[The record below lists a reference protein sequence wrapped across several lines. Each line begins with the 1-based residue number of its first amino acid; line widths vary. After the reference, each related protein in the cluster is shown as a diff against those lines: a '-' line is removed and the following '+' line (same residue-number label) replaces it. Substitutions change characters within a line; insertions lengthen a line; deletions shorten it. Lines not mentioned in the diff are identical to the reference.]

1 MAIGLE
7 QNVKRKIRFMKR
19 FSLALMLLG
28 FTFLAAA
35 QEKPS
40 GDFQIGLQGGIS
52 QPVGKYKKIGD
63 TKLGFH
69 SGLFIDKYFRGN
81 KFGLGIDAR
90 FIQNGINTAD
100 SVYFAN
106 GNIGTDYKNSKKFQN
121 YLFTFGPTYKFTK
134 NNFHAELYLRGGVMI
149 QHFPEYTTT
158 LTYRNALGNF
168 NHDTKFTV
176 NDASNKA
183 NSWAGIG
190 GLRLNYMIS
199 PKIALFAHIDY
210 VQTFGTT
217 FGDMPSRFTIER
229 SVEHTP
235 IDPAV
240 GIKNGILDHYN
251 EVNIQESTLHKSI
264 NAGAG
269 IKFVF
274 GKTKKA
280 KEPVKTEPAVEAV
293 RPQAIKKDLQ
303 IVVKDKQTGLALSGV
318 TVSVNGGNLTEKS
331 ITDVNG
337 QAQKIVGASPSTY
350 QVLGE
355 KNGIKTTLLTLTDE
369 DFKTSSSVIFKEI
382 YHDDP
387 RFTLVGETFDCV
399 KGSNLASINTV
410 LTNTSTKNN
419 ISQISD
425 AQGKFIYQLDAQ
437 SDFTVVANHQ
447 GRYSQTELIT
457 TKGLDRSKTLYV
469 TLKLGVCELATG
481 SEWVLKNI
489 LYDFDKSNIRPD
501 AAVILDNVVSIMKQ
515 NPSLKIE
522 LSSHTDSR
530 GNDAYNKKLSQQRA
544 EAAVNYLVANG
555 IGRSRLIAK
564 GYGETKLVNRC
575 SNGIICSDEEHQAN
589 RRTEIK
595 VLNY

>member
-1 MAIGLE
+1 
-7 QNVKRKIRFMKR
+7 MKR

-52 QPVGKYKKIGD
+52 QPVDKYKKIGD

-69 SGLFIDKYFRGN
+69 SGLFIDKYFKGN

-100 SVYFAN
+100 SVKFAN
-106 GNIGTDYKNSKKFQN
+106 GYIGTDYKNSKRFQD

-134 NNFHAELYLRGGVMI
+134 NAFQAELYLRGGVMM
-149 QHFPEYTTT
+149 QNFPEYTTT
-158 LTYRNALGNF
+158 LTYRNALGTF
-168 NHDTKFTV
+168 NHNTKFTV

-183 NSWAGIG
+183 NSWAGVG

-199 PKIALFAHIDY
+199 PRIALFAHADY
-210 VQTFGTT
+210 VQTFGMS
-217 FGDMPSRFTIER
+217 FGNKPSRFTIER

-235 IDPAV
+235 IDPAIGV
-240 GIKNGILDHYN
+240 KNGILDHYN
-251 EVNIQESTLHKSI
+251 EVNVRENTLHQSI

-274 GKTKKA
+274 GKSKKTT
-280 KEPVKTEPAVEAV
+280 EPIKTEPIVAAIK
-293 RPQAIKKDLQ
+293 PQINKKDLQ

-318 TVSVNGGNLTEKS
+318 TVSVNGGALAEKS

-337 QAQKIVGASPSTY
+337 QAQKIASASPGNY
-350 QVLGE
+350 QIVGD
-355 KNGIKTTLLTLTDE
+355 KNGIKTTLLTLTEE
-369 DFKTSSSVIFKEI
+369 DFKTSSAVIFKEI

-399 KGSNLASINTV
+399 KGTNLASINTV
-410 LTNTSTKNN
+410 LTNTITKNN
-419 ISQISD
+419 IGQISD
-425 AQGKFIYQLDAQ
+425 VQGKFIYQLDAQ

-469 TLKLGVCELATG
+469 TLKLGVCELAAG
-481 SEWVLKNI
+481 SQWVLKNI
-489 LYDFDKSNIRPD
+489 LYDFDKSNIRSD
-501 AAVILDNVVSIMKQ
+501 AAIILDNVVSILKQ

-530 GNDAYNKKLSQQRA
+530 GNDAYNRKLSQQRA
-544 EAAVNYLVANG
+544 EAAVKYLVANG
-555 IGRSRLIAK
+555 IAANRLTAK
-564 GYGETKLVNRC
+564 GYGETKLLNRC
-575 SNGIICSDEEHQAN
+575 ANGVNCSDEEHQAN

>member
-1 MAIGLE
+1 
-7 QNVKRKIRFMKR
+7 MKR

-40 GDFQIGLQGGIS
+40 GDFQIGLQGGVS
-52 QPVGKYKKIGD
+52 QPVDKYKKIGD

-69 SGLFIDKYFRGN
+69 SGLFLDKYFKGN

-90 FIQNGINTAD
+90 LIQNGINKAD
-100 SVYFAN
+100 SVIFAN
-106 GNIGTDYKNSKKFQN
+106 GYIATAYKNKPRFQD
-121 YLFTFGPTYKFTK
+121 YLFTFGPSYKFTK
-134 NNFHAELYLRGGVMI
+134 NYFHAELYLRGGVMM
-149 QHFPEYTTT
+149 QNFLEYTST
-158 LTYRNALGNF
+158 LTYRNALGTF
-168 NHDTKFTV
+168 NHDIKYTA

-183 NSWAGIG
+183 NSWAGVG

-199 PKIALFAHIDY
+199 PKIALFTHVDY

-217 FGDMPSRFTIER
+217 FGNKPSRFTIER
-229 SVEHTP
+229 SVENTP
-235 IDPAV
+235 IDPAI

-251 EVNIQESTLHKSI
+251 EVRVRENTLHKTI

-269 IKFVF
+269 IKFIF
-274 GKTKKA
+274 GGSKKPA
-280 KEPVKTEPAVEAV
+280 PAQEPVAKYEDVAKPLVAS
-293 RPQAIKKDLQ
+293 KDLQ

-318 TVSVNGGNLTEKS
+318 TVSVNGGNIDEKS

-337 QAQKIVGASPSTY
+337 QAQKIAKVSSGNY
-350 QVLGE
+350 QVIGE
-355 KNGIKTTLLTLTDE
+355 KNGIKTPLLTLTEE
-369 DFKTSSSVIFKEI
+369 DFKSSSAVIFKEI

-387 RFTLVGETFDCV
+387 RFTLIGETFDCN
-399 KGSNLASINTV
+399 KGGNLPSINTV
-410 LTNTSTKNN
+410 LTNTGSKTNVG
-419 ISQISD
+419 QISD

-447 GRYSQTELIT
+447 GKYSQTELVS

-481 SEWVLKNI
+481 SQWVLKNI
-489 LYDFDKSNIRPD
+489 LYDFDKSNIRTD
-501 AAVILDNVVSIMKQ
+501 AAVILDNVVAIMKQ

-530 GNDAYNKKLSQQRA
+530 GNDAYNMKLSQQRA
-544 EAAVNYLVANG
+544 EAAVNYLVVNG
-555 IGRSRLIAK
+555 IAKSRLVAK
-564 GYGETKLVNRC
+564 GYGETKLTNNCGNGVN
-575 SNGIICSDEEHQAN
+575 CSDEQHQAN

-595 VLNY
+595 VLNF

>member
-1 MAIGLE
+1 
-7 QNVKRKIRFMKR
+7 MKR

-52 QPVGKYKKIGD
+52 QPVNKYKTIGD
-63 TKLGFH
+63 AKLGFH
-69 SGLFIDKYFRGN
+69 SGLFLDKYFKGN

-90 FIQNGINTAD
+90 FIQNGINTTD
-100 SVYFAN
+100 SIFFAN
-106 GNIGTDYKNSKKFQN
+106 GHIGTDYKNSKRFQD
-121 YLFTFGPTYKFTK
+121 YLFTFGPTYKITK
-134 NNFHAELYLRGGVMI
+134 NDFHAELYLRGGVMM
-149 QHFPEYTTT
+149 QNFPEYATT
-158 LTYRNALGNF
+158 LTYRNALGSF
-168 NHDTKFTV
+168 NHDIKYTA

-183 NSWAGIG
+183 NSWAGVG

-199 PKIALFAHIDY
+199 PKIAVFAHVDY

-217 FGDMPSRFTIER
+217 FGNKPSRFVMER

-251 EVNIQESTLHKSI
+251 EVRVSENTLHKTI

-274 GKTKKA
+274 GKTKKTTA
-280 KEPVKTEPAVEAV
+280 PIKTEPVVEAV
-293 RPQAIKKDLQ
+293 KPLATMKDLQ
-303 IVVKDKQTGLALSGV
+303 VVVKDKQTGLALSGV
-318 TVSVNGGNLTEKS
+318 TVSINGGKIDEKS
-331 ITDVNG
+331 ITDING
-337 QAQKIVGASPSTY
+337 QAQKVTKISSGTY
-350 QVLGE
+350 QVIGE
-355 KNGIKTTLLTLTDE
+355 KNGIKTPLLTLTEE
-369 DFKTSSSVIFKEI
+369 DSKSSSAVIFKEI

-387 RFTLVGETFDCV
+387 RFTLIGETFDCN
-399 KGSNLASINTV
+399 KGGNLPSINTV
-410 LTNTSTKNN
+410 LTNTSSKTNVG
-419 ISQISD
+419 QISD
-425 AQGKFIYQLDAQ
+425 VQGKFIYQLEAQ

-447 GRYSQTELIT
+447 GRYSQTELVT

-481 SEWVLKNI
+481 SQWVLKNI
-489 LYDFDKSNIRPD
+489 LYDFDKSNIRTD
-501 AAVILDNVVSIMKQ
+501 AAIILDNVVAIMKQ

-555 IGRSRLIAK
+555 IEKSRLVAK
-564 GYGETKLVNRC
+564 GYGETKLTNNC
-575 SNGIICSDEEHQAN
+575 GNGMNCSDAEHQAN

-595 VLNY
+595 VLNF

>member
-1 MAIGLE
+1 
-7 QNVKRKIRFMKR
+7 MKR

-52 QPVGKYKKIGD
+52 QPVDKYKKIGD

-69 SGLFIDKYFRGN
+69 SGLFIDKYFKGN

-90 FIQNGINTAD
+90 LIQNGINNAD
-100 SVYFAN
+100 SVFFAN
-106 GNIGTDYKNSKKFQN
+106 GNIGTNYKNNKRFQD
-121 YLFTFGPTYKFTK
+121 YLFTFGPTYKFK
-134 NNFHAELYLRGGVMI
+134 RNAFHAELYLRGGVMM
-149 QHFPEYTTT
+149 QNFPEYTTT
-158 LTYRNALGNF
+158 LTYRNALGGTF
-168 NHDTKFTV
+168 NHDIKSTV
-176 NDASNKA
+176 NAASNKA
-183 NSWAGIG
+183 NSWAGVG

-199 PKIALFAHIDY
+199 PKIALFAHVDY
-210 VQTFGTT
+210 VQTFGTK
-217 FGDMPSRFTIER
+217 FGNKPSRFTIER

-235 IDPAV
+235 IDPVA

-251 EVNIQESTLHKSI
+251 EVKVQENTLHKTI

-280 KEPVKTEPAVEAV
+280 TETVKTEPIVETIK
-293 RPQAIKKDLQ
+293 PQIAKKDLQ

-318 TVSVNGGNLTEKS
+318 TVSVNGGSLIEKS

-337 QAQKIVGASPSTY
+337 QAQKIVSVLPNNY
-350 QVLGE
+350 QIVGE
-355 KNGIKTTLLTLTDE
+355 KNGIKTTLLTLTQE
-369 DFKTSSSVIFKEI
+369 DFNTSSGVIFKEI

-399 KGSNLASINTV
+399 KGFNLASINTV
-410 LTNTSTKNN
+410 LTNAANKNN
-419 ISQISD
+419 IGQISD
-425 AQGKFIYQLDAQ
+425 AQGKFIYQLEAQ

-481 SEWVLKNI
+481 SQWVLKNI

-501 AAVILDNVVSIMKQ
+501 AAVVLDNVVSIMKQ

-530 GNDAYNKKLSQQRA
+530 GNDAYNRKLSQQRA

-555 IGRSRLIAK
+555 IEKNRLIAK
-564 GYGETKLVNRC
+564 GYGESRLVNRC
-575 SNGIICSDEEHQAN
+575 NNGVNCSDEEHQAN

>member
-1 MAIGLE
+1 
-7 QNVKRKIRFMKR
+7 
-19 FSLALMLLG
+19 
-28 FTFLAAA
+28 
-35 QEKPS
+35 
-40 GDFQIGLQGGIS
+40 
-52 QPVGKYKKIGD
+52 
-63 TKLGFH
+63 
-69 SGLFIDKYFRGN
+69 
-81 KFGLGIDAR
+81 
-90 FIQNGINTAD
+90 
-100 SVYFAN
+100 
-106 GNIGTDYKNSKKFQN
+106 
-121 YLFTFGPTYKFTK
+121 
-134 NNFHAELYLRGGVMI
+134 
-149 QHFPEYTTT
+149 
-158 LTYRNALGNF
+158 
-168 NHDTKFTV
+168 
-176 NDASNKA
+176 
-183 NSWAGIG
+183 
-190 GLRLNYMIS
+190 MIS
-199 PKIALFAHIDY
+199 PKIALFAHVDY

-217 FGDMPSRFTIER
+217 FGNKPSRFTIER
-229 SVEHTP
+229 NVEHTP

-251 EVNIQESTLHKSI
+251 EVKAQENTLHKSI

-269 IKFVF
+269 IKFVL

-280 KEPVKTEPAVEAV
+280 AEPIKTEPVPAVKA
-293 RPQAIKKDLQ
+293 QIAKKDLQ

-318 TVSVNGGNLTEKS
+318 TVSVNGGSIAEKS
-331 ITDVNG
+331 ITDVDG
-337 QAQKIVGASPSTY
+337 QAQKIVSVQPGNY
-350 QVLGE
+350 QIVGE

-369 DFKTSSSVIFKEI
+369 DFKTSSAVIFKEI

-410 LTNTSTKNN
+410 LTNTITKNN
-419 ISQISD
+419 IGQISD
-425 AQGKFIYQLDAQ
+425 TQGKFIYQLDAQ

-481 SEWVLKNI
+481 SQWVLKNI
-489 LYDFDKSNIRPD
+489 LYDFDKSNIRTD
-501 AAVILDNVVSIMKQ
+501 AAMILDNVVSIMKQ

-530 GNDAYNKKLSQQRA
+530 GNDAYNRKLSQQRA
-544 EAAVNYLVANG
+544 EAAVHYLVANG
-555 IGRSRLIAK
+555 IEKSRLAAK

-575 SNGIICSDEEHQAN
+575 SNGVNCSDEEHQTN